1 MAKHKDTAQKT
12 KIGQTDVSY
21 NFGTYKVVIRNDA
34 ENTLHSVRARKI
46 YWGPS
51 HERLM
56 QYNKNTI
63 AVLKKMDR
71 RSFPEKT
78 YEIIGFRI
86 AA

>member
-1 MAKHKDTAQKT
+1 MATHKNTTVKT
-12 KIGQTDVSY
+12 KDGQTDVSY

-34 ENTLHSVRARKI
+34 ENTLHSIRARKV
-46 YWGPS
+46 YWGPN

-56 QYNKNTI
+56 QYNKNTV
-63 AVLKKMDR
+63 AVLKKLDR

-78 YEIIGFRI
+78 YEVVELRI